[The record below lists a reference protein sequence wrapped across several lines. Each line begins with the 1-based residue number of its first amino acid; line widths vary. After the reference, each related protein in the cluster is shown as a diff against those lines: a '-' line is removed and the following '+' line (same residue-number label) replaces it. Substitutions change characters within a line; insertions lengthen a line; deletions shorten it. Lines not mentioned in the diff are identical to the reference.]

1 MKVEHQNK
9 RKEMWINAWS
19 CVACVNPSSATALAD
34 EALKDFDERFK
45 EEVEDAVKEPT
56 SNDGTCSTTSALTTN
71 TTNVVDWNPITNGQ
85 PTEEGLRQVQ
95 FPFTNEDAP
104 IINFAEKH
112 IRELNL
118 STRAFSPLFHNK
130 IRFISDLISHTREE
144 LLAFNNFGKLSL
156 LEVEHKLMVYGL
168 KLKSNSTITQENIK
182 PEDRTIKSLKFST
195 RTYNALEHNKIN
207 LVSDLIKCSKNKL
220 LNFRNLGYLSLNEI
234 ETKLNYLGLKL
245 KQRSTPEKPK
255 FLQILNQKA
264 QERGLNLSEYM
275 KILLNETSSKEHKG

>member
-45 EEVEDAVKEPT
+45 EEDTSTLVLPLNAELSPT
-56 SNDGTCSTTSALTTN
+56 T
-71 TTNVVDWNPITNGQ
+71 VDWNPITNGQ

-118 STRAFSPLFHNK
+118 STRALSILFHNK

-156 LEVEHKLMVYGL
+156 LEVEHKLMGYGL
-168 KLKSNSTITQENIK
+168 KLKSNSTITQENVK
-182 PEDRTIKSLKFST
+182 SEDRTIKSLKFST

-234 ETKLNYLGLKL
+234 ETKLNSLGLKL
-245 KQRSTPEKPK
+245 KQRSKPEKPK

-264 QERGLNLSEYM
+264 QERGLNLAEYM